1 MAASLRRA
9 DGRRGG
15 LCGCLLVCLVRGAMG
30 ARLVVVTTR
39 EKAQKLLDELP
50 EDELE
55 PIVEMMAS
63 RGKAEPTTARR
74 EAREHLRRI
83 ATGEDK
89 GYDFAVSERLHASR

>member
-1 MAASLRRA
+1 MA
-9 DGRRGG
+9 
-15 LCGCLLVCLVRGAMG
+15 
-30 ARLVVVTTR
+30 ARLVAMTTR

-55 PIVEMMAS
+55 PIVEIMAS
-63 RGKAEPTTARR
+63 RGKAEPTARS

-83 ATGEDK
+83 ATGEDE